1 MYVQFL
7 HYLLT
12 CHFHPVPKYIKI
24 VECFCVA
31 ECRTNNYL
39 QGKCSCKAVMI
50 YHRLQKRW
58 LDVAFGSESEVNAR
72 NMFLKCMFFLMTTR
86 GQLT

>member
-1 MYVQFL
+1 MKKKKKRKFAIMKVIMYVQFQN
-7 HYLLT
+7 YLPT

-24 VECFCVA
+24 VECFCVV

-50 YHRLQKRW
+50 YRRLQKKDGW
-58 LDVAFGSESEVNAR
+58 
-72 NMFLKCMFFLMTTR
+72 M
-86 GQLT
+86 